1 MNIFPAGSLKR
12 VVVESD
18 QPRHWTLTEING
30 RLLEISGSRVTA
42 SLTFAFGLVLEAQQR
57 GELVGWSTPSENSF
71 YPPDAAERGVDLDSL
86 VVVRVPDL
94 YAVPR
99 AGEKLL
105 RSGAFGLVVLD
116 IGTVRIPMP
125 LQARLAGL
133 EHSPD
138 PRDTARL
145 RRQESDRAGRVLV
158 VRVRGGR
165 VLEVPQPPFSL
176 TERHPRHY
184 GRAPV
189 RAGRA
194 AAHRPPRAD
203 LLGRWA
209 GRCRCVSAG
218 RH

>member
-1 MNIFPAGSLKR
+1 MDIVPAGSLKR

-30 RLLEISGSRVTA
+30 RLLEISGSGVTA

-133 EHSPD
+133 AH
-138 PRDTARL
+138 RYHA
-145 RRQESDRAGRVLV
+145 ALV
-158 VRVRGGR
+158 C
-165 VLEVPQPPFSL
+165 L
-176 TERHPRHY
+176 TEKESREPSLGSLISLRVQAQRKRVSEEQFACELQVLKDKRWGPTWTEKEICY
-184 GRAPV
+184 GP
-189 RAGRA
+189 AGLR
-194 AAHRPPRAD
+194 
-203 LLGRWA
+203 
-209 GRCRCVSAG
+209 
-218 RH
+218 